1 MRRLSQFV
9 GRGVRASLA
18 VSARITRVS
27 LQAFSCRGGACPSFV
42 RAVLAVSCVVA
53 LFAACGLLAAPA
65 PHSPHQ
71 NSSANSPARF
81 AISFDSKLSATP
93 LDGRVYVVIS
103 TTKDPE
109 PREQILEVE
118 VRSQQ
123 VFGADIDGLAPG
135 QPAFINDDALGYPT
149 ASFRDIPRGDYWVQ
163 GVLNKYTTFHRA
175 DGHTVKLPMDEGEG
189 QHWNSKP
196 GNFYSEPVRIYLN
209 PAETA
214 SAPIQ
219 IHLDKIIPPI
229 APPKDTEWV
238 KHFKIQSQV
247 LTKFWGR
254 PMYLGAIVVLPEGW
268 TAHPNA
274 HYPLLLDHGHF
285 PDDFHGFRAS
295 PPDPGASGFQLER
308 QQTAYQF
315 YQDWT
320 AGKLPRML
328 LLLVQHA
335 NPYYDD
341 SYAVDSA
348 NVGPY
353 GEAINHELIPAV
365 EKQFRGIGQG
375 WARAIYGGST
385 GGWETLATQIFYPDE
400 FNGAWG
406 ACPDPIDFHAYQ
418 MVNIYDDQNAFWTI
432 GPFGRIAQ
440 GEMRTPPGQILATTE
455 GTNRWELVLGTRGR
469 SGEQWDIWQAV
480 FSPVDANGYP
490 AEIWD
495 QRTGVINHEVAAYWR
510 EHYDL
515 TAILQRNWSTLGPK
529 LQGKLHVMV
538 GTADTFY
545 LDSAVHLMQK
555 FLETTSNPHSD
566 ATFDYGVD
574 QPHCYTGPPGSTTRE
589 GGLTFTQRTLKAAT
603 SHMLESA
610 PPGADTTSWRY

>member
-1 MRRLSQFV
+1 MPLVSQNNRSASRKATGNFLVYTLAYLSAFV
-9 GRGVRASLA
+9 GLSASTA
-18 VSARITRVS
+18 T
-27 LQAFSCRGGACPSFV
+27 LQA
-42 RAVLAVSCVVA
+42 A
-53 LFAACGLLAAPA
+53 LQA
-65 PHSPHQ
+65 
-71 NSSANSPARF
+71 SPAKNSTAQPRF
-81 AISFDSKLSATP
+81 AISFASNLSPTP

-103 TTKDPE
+103 TREDPE
-109 PREQILEVE
+109 PRTQIFEEEVK
-118 VRSQQ
+118 SQQ
-123 VFGADIDGLAPG
+123 VFGVDVDALAPG
-135 QPAFINDDALGYPT
+135 QNAVIADDALGYPT
-149 ASFRDIPRGDYWVQ
+149 ANFRNIPAGDYWVQ
-163 GVLNKYTTFHRA
+163 GVLNKYTTFHRS

-189 QHWNSKP
+189 QHWDTKP
-196 GNFYSEPVRIYLN
+196 GNFYSIPERVHIDPTDAKTISIRL
-209 PAETA
+209 T
-214 SAPIQ
+214 
-219 IHLDKIIPPI
+219 KIVPPI
-229 APPKDTEWV
+229 EPAKDTQWV
-238 KHFKIQSQV
+238 KHIKIQSPA

-268 TAHPNA
+268 ASHPNS

-285 PDDFHGFRAS
+285 PYDFNGFRTT
-295 PPDPGASGFQLER
+295 PPDPDMTGYQLDR
-308 QQTAYQF
+308 AQAQYKF

-320 AGKLPRML
+320 TGKLPRML

-353 GEAINHELIPAV
+353 GEAINRELIPAI

-375 WARAIYGGST
+375 WARAVYGGST
-385 GGWETLATQIFYPDE
+385 GGWETLATQIFYPDD

-406 ACPDPIDFHAYQ
+406 ACPDPVDFHAYQ
-418 MVNIYDDQNAFWTI
+418 TVNVYDDPNAYWTI

-440 GEMRTPPGQILATTE
+440 SEMRTPPGIILATTE

-480 FSPVDANGYP
+480 FSPAGPDGYP
-490 AEIWD
+490 AEIWN
-495 QRTGVINHEVAAYWR
+495 QRTGVIDKQVSAYWR

-515 TAILQRNWSTLGPK
+515 TAILQRDWKTLGPK

-538 GTADTFY
+538 GTADTFF
-545 LDSAVHLMQK
+545 LDGAVHLMQHA
-555 FLETTSNPHSD
+555 LEASTNPHSD

-589 GGLTFTQRTLKAAT
+589 GGLTFTQRVLGASEQWMLK
-603 SHMLESA
+603 SA

>member
-1 MRRLSQFV
+1 MPCLPPFRRNIRCSP
-9 GRGVRASLA
+9 RPKRASHALAFFFLLTACSATLPAAPQTKSSGAQPRFA
-18 VSARITRVS
+18 VSFGS
-27 LQAFSCRGGACPSFV
+27 DL
-42 RAVLAVSCVVA
+42 
-53 LFAACGLLAAPA
+53 
-65 PHSPHQ
+65 SP
-71 NSSANSPARF
+71 
-81 AISFDSKLSATP
+81 TP

-103 TTKDPE
+103 TTSDPE
-109 PREQILEVE
+109 PRTQILEE
-118 VRSQQ
+118 EAKSQQ
-123 VFGADIDGLAPG
+123 IFGVDIDALAPG
-135 QPAFINDDALGYPT
+135 QNAVIPADALGYPI
-149 ASFRDIPRGDYWVQ
+149 ASFRDIPAGDYWLQ

-189 QHWNSKP
+189 QHWDTKP
-196 GNFYSEPVRIYLN
+196 GNFYSTPQRVHID
-209 PAETA
+209 PAA
-214 SAPIQ
+214 SSAPVIQ
-219 IHLDKIIPPI
+219 IHLSKLVPPI
-229 APPKDTEWV
+229 EPPKDTEWV
-238 KHFKIQSQV
+238 KHIRVQSQV

-254 PMYLGAIVVLPEGW
+254 PMYLGAIVVIPEGW
-268 TAHPNA
+268 ASHPNA

-285 PDDFHGFRAS
+285 PRDFSGFRTTPPS
-295 PPDPGASGFQLER
+295 PDLTGYALDR
-308 QQTAYQF
+308 AQTQYKF

-320 AGKLPRML
+320 TGKLPRML

-353 GEAINHELIPAV
+353 GEAINRELIPAV

-385 GGWETLATQIFYPDE
+385 GGWETLATQIFYPDD

-406 ACPDPIDFHAYQ
+406 ACPDPVDFHAYQ
-418 MVNIYDDQNAFWTI
+418 TVNIYDDPNAYWTI
-432 GPFGRIAQ
+432 GPFGRINQ
-440 GEMRTPPGQILATTE
+440 PEMRTPPGIILATTE
-455 GTNRWELVLGTRGR
+455 GTNHWELVLGTHGR

-480 FSPVDANGYP
+480 FSPVGPDGYP

-495 QRTGVINHEVAAYWR
+495 QRTGVIHKQVAAYWR

-515 TAILQRNWSTLGPK
+515 TAILERDWPTLGPK

-538 GTADTFY
+538 GTADTFF
-545 LDSAVHLMQK
+545 LDHAVHLMQSA
-555 FLETTSNPHSD
+555 LDSTANPHSD

-589 GGLTFTQRTLKAAT
+589 GGLTFTQRVLRSAVA
-603 SHMLESA
+603 HMLETA
-610 PPGADTTSWRY
+610 PSGADTTSWRY

>member
-1 MRRLSQFV
+1 MKETIMRLLSPTSK
-9 GRGVRASLA
+9 RSSHCASTLGCHALA
-18 VSARITRVS
+18 K
-27 LQAFSCRGGACPSFV
+27 
-42 RAVLAVSCVVA
+42 VVA
-53 LFAACGLLAAPA
+53 LAAFTVWATIFVAAAAPPRRSSHQESAASA
-65 PHSPHQ
+65 PQP
-71 NSSANSPARF
+71 RF
-81 AISFDSKLSATP
+81 AISFSSGLSTTP
-93 LDGRVYVVIS
+93 VDGRVYVVIS
-103 TTKDPE
+103 TNNDPE
-109 PREQILEVE
+109 PRDEIREVE

-123 VFGADIDGLAPG
+123 IFGADVDTLAPG
-135 QPAFINDDALGYPT
+135 QPAFINDDALGYPVS
-149 ASFRDIPRGDYWVQ
+149 SFHNLPAGDYWVQ
-163 GVLNKYTTFHRA
+163 GVLTKYTTFHRS

-196 GNFYSEPVRIYLN
+196 GNFYSVPEKIRIDPAAASTAPV
-209 PAETA
+209 
-214 SAPIQ
+214 Q
-219 IHLDKIIPPI
+219 IHLTKIVPPI
-229 APPKDTEWV
+229 GPPKDTEWV
-238 KHFKIQSQV
+238 KHVKMQSQV

-268 TAHPNA
+268 ASHPNA
-274 HYPLLLDHGHF
+274 HYPLLVNQGHF
-285 PDDFHGFRAS
+285 PDDFRGFRTT
-295 PPDPGASGFQLER
+295 PPDPSMTGVALEVA
-308 QQTAYQF
+308 QTRYQF

-320 AGKLPRML
+320 TGKLPRML
-328 LLLVQHA
+328 LLLIQHA

-353 GEAINHELIPAV
+353 GEAINRELIPAI

-385 GGWETLATQIFYPDE
+385 GGWETLATQIFYPDD

-406 ACPDPIDFHAYQ
+406 ACPDPVDFHAYQ
-418 MVNIYDDQNAFWTI
+418 MVNIYEDKNAYWTS
-432 GPFGRIAQ
+432 GPFSRVLQ
-440 GEMRTPPGQILATTE
+440 PEMRTPPGQILATTE
-455 GTNRWELVLGTRGR
+455 GTNRWELVLGTHGR

-480 FSPVDANGYP
+480 FSPVGPDGYP

-495 QRTGVINHEVAAYWR
+495 QHTGVINHDVAAYWR

-529 LQGKLHVMV
+529 LQGKLHITV
-538 GTADTFY
+538 GTADTYY

-555 FLETTSNPHSD
+555 FLESTSNPHSD

-589 GGLTFTQRTLKAAT
+589 GGLTFTQRTLKDAAA
-603 SHMLESA
+603 HMLDSA